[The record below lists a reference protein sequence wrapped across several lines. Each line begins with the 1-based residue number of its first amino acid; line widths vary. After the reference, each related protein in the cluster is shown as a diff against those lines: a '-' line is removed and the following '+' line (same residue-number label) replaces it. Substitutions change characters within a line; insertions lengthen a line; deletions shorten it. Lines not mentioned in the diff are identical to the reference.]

1 MSVSRAIP
9 ILRPENQPYVTHAEN
24 HAGIACTFEL
34 ASPPRTKCIPYAYLQ
49 CIDTDGE
56 KSIILRY
63 TFADVELTLGRA
75 FTARRQLLEE
85 LANFRVASIPAG
97 DQIGIRILMEPL
109 SEKSEIF

>member
-1 MSVSRAIP
+1 MPVSRAIP
-9 ILRPENQPYVTHAEN
+9 ILRPEDQPYVTHVGN

-49 CIDTDGE
+49 CIDTVGE

-63 TFADVELTLGRA
+63 TFADVELTLGRS
-75 FTARRQLLEE
+75 FTARQQLLEE
-85 LANFRVASIPAG
+85 LANFRVALIRAG

-109 SEKSEIF
+109 SERSEPF

>member
-1 MSVSRAIP
+1 MSASRAIP
-9 ILRPENQPYVTHAEN
+9 ILRPEDQPYVTHVGN
-24 HAGIACTFEL
+24 HAGLACTFEL

-49 CIDTDGE
+49 CIDTVGE

-63 TFADVELTLGRA
+63 TFADVELTLNRGFA
-75 FTARRQLLEE
+75 ARRQLLEE
-85 LANFRVASIPAG
+85 LASFRVALIRAG

>member
-9 ILRPENQPYVTHAEN
+9 ILRPEDQPYATHAGS

-34 ASPPRTKCIPYAYLQ
+34 ASPPRAKCIPYAYLQ
-49 CIDTDGE
+49 CIDTEGE

-63 TFADVELTLGRA
+63 TFADVELTLGHA

-85 LANFRVASIPAG
+85 LANFRVASIRAG
-97 DQIGIRILMEPL
+97 DQIGIRILMEPI
-109 SEKSEIF
+109 SEKPEIF

>member
-9 ILRPENQPYVTHAEN
+9 ILRPEDQPYVTHVGN

-49 CIDTDGE
+49 CIDTVGE

-63 TFADVELTLGRA
+63 TFADVELTLGRS

-85 LANFRVASIPAG
+85 LTNFRVALIRAG
-97 DQIGIRILMEPL
+97 DQIGVRILMEPP
-109 SEKSEIF
+109 SEKSELF